1 MAIRKLSEKLKELV
15 FPKDCRTDVLKKAA
29 SRKGSVRAGGSH
41 LVVLDPN
48 GRMATTIPH
57 SDPKPNTCK
66 AIMKAIDD
74 FDDEMINDAS
84 IGKKKKMESL
94 VSALRGAL
102 GEGRPEPEA
111 DAGDVYGSYLFGMD
125 RSDVDPPEPD
135 TPEEYVLKNKLARW
149 FKGTRDIFTPEIIA
163 SLKSLRDSGKYAS
176 VLQVPNGRIYR
187 MLSINY
193 ESWRGLT
200 KEQKA
205 QLKKDGTLIVKGGN
219 LSLQRG
225 KLVGSWTI
233 NKNMFRK
240 ALVAFLSLLSKDKN
254 TLIICVADAG
264 ANRKELLLNP
274 DKTTKIAQGYAWQEE
289 VLQTGKISLIETHY
303 YVIRQTDYNDKYMS
317 EVDAVNKFLRDSQ

>member
-1 MAIRKLSEKLKELV
+1 MALRTLSEKLKELV

-74 FDDEMINDAS
+74 FDDEIVNDAS

-94 VSALRGAL
+94 VSALRDAL
-102 GEGRPEPEA
+102 SEGRPEPEA
-111 DAGDVYGSYLFGMD
+111 DENDIYGSYLFGMD
-125 RSDVDPPEPD
+125 RPDVDPPESD
-135 TPEEYVLKNKLARW
+135 TPEEWVLKQKLAKW
-149 FKGTRDIFTPEIIA
+149 FKGTRDVFTPEVIA
-163 SLKSLRDSGKYAS
+163 SLKSLRDSGKYTS
-176 VLQVPNGRIYR
+176 VLQVPDGRIYR

-200 KEQKA
+200 KDQKA
-205 QLKKDGTLIVKGGN
+205 QLKKEGTLIVKGGN

-233 NKNMFRK
+233 NKNMFRD
-240 ALVAFLSLLSKDKN
+240 ALMAFMSLLSRDKN
-254 TLIICVADAG
+254 TLIVCVADAG

-274 DKTTKIAQGYAWQEE
+274 EKTTKIAKGYAWQEE

-303 YVIRQTDYNDKYMS
+303 YVIRPVDRTDKYMS
-317 EVDAVNKFLRDSQ
+317 EVDAVKKFIRDAQ